1 MTQSNMCVL
10 HNTLC
15 KDNFP
20 ADEKNSNSGSET
32 SVGNPI
38 LKRNDEVFKL
48 VLGNEHL
55 GIRLEAGYDG
65 GKDGGSDG
73 GPGGGGLGFCLKF
86 LLALRMRDRAAITLE
101 KLWALVKRLV
111 IRLVRGLTGSVT
123 ILLIVVSEDED
134 NKKDTHIFVGQESS
148 G

>member
-1 MTQSNMCVL
+1 M
-10 HNTLC
+10 
-15 KDNFP
+15 
-20 ADEKNSNSGSET
+20 
-32 SVGNPI
+32 
-38 LKRNDEVFKL
+38 
-48 VLGNEHL
+48 
-55 GIRLEAGYDG
+55 
-65 GKDGGSDG
+65 
-73 GPGGGGLGFCLKF
+73 GFCLKF